1 MYEKE
6 NLVLLIILNLEQNNF
21 PITNWSED
29 DKPREKLMLKGKSVL
44 SDAELIAILIGSGSR
59 NESAVG
65 LSKRILASVDNNLNA
80 LGKLSIQQLMNFK
93 GIGEAKAISIIAA
106 MELGRRRR
114 VEDAVELKKI
124 TSSKM
129 IFEIM
134 QPIIGELPHEEF
146 WVLYLNNSNK
156 VLSKSQLGK
165 GGITGTLV
173 DVRLVFKAAL
183 EMGATGLILCHN
195 HPSGTLMP
203 SEADKQITKKLKA
216 AGQNLD
222 INVLDHIII
231 AENGFYSF
239 NDDGIF

>member
-1 MYEKE
+1 MAE
-6 NLVLLIILNLEQNNF
+6 NSFF

-59 NESAVG
+59 SESAVD

-80 LGKLSIQQLMNFK
+80 LGKLSLSQLMQFK

-106 MELGRRRR
+106 LELGRRRR
-114 VEDAVELKKI
+114 GEDAVELKKI
-124 TSSKM
+124 TSSKI

-146 WVLYLNNSNK
+146 WIIYMNNSNK
-156 VLSKSQLGK
+156 VIAKSQLSK

-173 DVRLVFKAAL
+173 DVRIVFKSAL
-183 EMGATGLILCHN
+183 EIGATALILCHN
-195 HPSGTLMP
+195 HPSGTLIP
-203 SEADKQITKKLKA
+203 SDADKQITRKLKL
-216 AGQNLD
+216 AGDSLE
-222 INVLDHIII
+222 IKVLDHLIIT
-231 AENGFYSF
+231 ENSYFSF
-239 NDDGIF
+239 ADEGIF

>member
-1 MYEKE
+1 MAE
-6 NLVLLIILNLEQNNF
+6 NSFF

-59 NESAVG
+59 NESAVD

-80 LGKLSIQQLMNFK
+80 LGKLSLSQLMQFK

-106 MELGRRRR
+106 LELGRRRR
-114 VEDAVELKKI
+114 AEDAVELKKV
-124 TSSKM
+124 TSSKI

-146 WVLYLNNSNK
+146 WIIYLNNSNK
-156 VLSKSQLGK
+156 VISKSQLSK

-173 DVRLVFKAAL
+173 DVRIVFKTAL

-195 HPSGTLMP
+195 HPSGTLIP
-203 SEADKQITKKLKA
+203 SDADKHITRKLKL
-216 AGQNLD
+216 AGDSLE
-222 INVLDHIII
+222 IKVLDHLIVT
-231 AENGFYSF
+231 ETSYFSF
-239 NDDGIF
+239 ADEGIF

>member
-1 MYEKE
+1 MAE
-6 NLVLLIILNLEQNNF
+6 NSFF

-59 NESAVG
+59 SESAVD

-80 LGKLSIQQLMNFK
+80 LGKLSLSQLMQFK

-106 MELGRRRR
+106 LELGRRRR
-114 VEDAVELKKI
+114 GEDAVELKKI
-124 TSSKM
+124 TSSKI

-146 WVLYLNNSNK
+146 WIIYMNNSNK
-156 VLSKSQLGK
+156 VIAKSQLSK

-173 DVRLVFKAAL
+173 DVRIVFKTAL
-183 EMGATGLILCHN
+183 EMGATALILCHN
-195 HPSGTLMP
+195 HPSGTLIP
-203 SEADKQITKKLKA
+203 SDADKQITRKLKL
-216 AGQNLD
+216 AGDSLE
-222 INVLDHIII
+222 IKVLDHLIVT
-231 AENGFYSF
+231 ETSYYSF
-239 NDDGIF
+239 ADEGIF

>member
-1 MYEKE
+1 MEE
-6 NLVLLIILNLEQNNF
+6 NNF

-29 DKPREKLMLKGKSVL
+29 DRPREKLMLKGKSAL

-80 LGKLSIQQLMNFK
+80 LGKLTIQQLMNFK

-114 VEDAVELKKI
+114 AEDAVELKKI

-129 IFEIM
+129 IFELM

-156 VLSKSQLGK
+156 VLFKSQQGK
-165 GGITGTLV
+165 GGITGTMV
-173 DVRLVFKAAL
+173 DVRLVFKSAL
-183 EMGATGLILCHN
+183 ELGATALILCHN
-195 HPSGTLMP
+195 HPSGTLVP
-203 SEADKQITKKLKA
+203 SDADKQITRKLKA
-216 AGQNLD
+216 AGQNMD

-231 AENGFYSF
+231 TENGFYSF
-239 NDDGIF
+239 NDEGIF